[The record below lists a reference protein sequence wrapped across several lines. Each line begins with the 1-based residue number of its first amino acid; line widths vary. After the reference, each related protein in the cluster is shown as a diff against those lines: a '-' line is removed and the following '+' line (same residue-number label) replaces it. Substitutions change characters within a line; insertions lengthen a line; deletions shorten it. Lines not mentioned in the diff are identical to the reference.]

1 MHEFLTSKKVLWVFL
16 AIGGAAVLIML
27 IATLVVKPENQVAS
41 EQKPASSQQFE
52 RTDVPDEQLPAQ
64 FPTNLPIEASAKVAD
79 NFNSTA
85 NDGTFQATRSY
96 ISARTPAENFKTFS
110 DFFKQ
115 NGWTTLVTSD
125 TATLKS
131 LSVQKGDTTIQVLA
145 YTTID
150 AAKSSMVKINV
161 TIHPNVGT
169 PTK

>member
-16 AIGGAAVLIML
+16 AIGGAAVLIMI
-27 IATLVVKPENQVAS
+27 IASLVVKPENQVVS
-41 EQKPASSQQFE
+41 NQQPAGSQQFE
-52 RTDVPDEQLPAQ
+52 RTDLPSEQLPAQ
-64 FPTNLPIEASAKVAD
+64 FPTTLPIEASAKVVD

-96 ISARTPAENFKTFS
+96 TSVRTPAENFKTFA

-115 NGWTTLVTSD
+115 DGWTTLVTSD
-125 TATLKS
+125 TAAMKS
-131 LSVQKGDTTIQVLA
+131 LSVQKGETTIQVLA

-150 AAKSSMVKINV
+150 TAKSSMVKVNV
-161 TIHPNVGT
+161 TIHPNAGV